1 MTKMHTTRKNRIMRK
16 ARTRSKQAPQSTT
29 QLNNQS
35 TIRSVAS
42 QVRVD
47 NIFDFVVARNKQ
59 LDEIALSLDAPAK
72 IQVRVQQLALCKL
85 LVNVHKKDLFILV
98 TAFTQLGEA
107 YLRANY
113 FEQALDHLT
122 TALKLNG
129 SLFSQVADTK
139 QYHSQILTL
148 LGNCYMEAGNFKDA
162 LSLLDKSLKMNKQIM
177 GDNDSSNA

>member
-1 MTKMHTTRKNRIMRK
+1 M
-16 ARTRSKQAPQSTT
+16 
-29 QLNNQS
+29 
-35 TIRSVAS
+35 
-42 QVRVD
+42 
-47 NIFDFVVARNKQ
+47 
-59 LDEIALSLDAPAK
+59 
-72 IQVRVQQLALCKL
+72 
-85 LVNVHKKDLFILV
+85 V

-129 SLFSQVADTK
+129 SLFAQVAETK

-177 GDNDSSNA
+177 GENDSSNAQILMVIGQVCLRQKDFDRALQSMHTAI